1 MTGSLV
7 CKICGETKEAIR
19 GTWVIKHGAPEGRVC
34 LACTAQRAAEK
45 RKTVAGAEAVK
56 KACAKFY
63 ALKSSTPEGRAEY
76 AARSRKYLANKKATD
91 EGKNKLA
98 EYYRK
103 YVEANR
109 GKLWQYSREYNKARR
124 LTVAGSECAKAA
136 TKAYRAKNVG
146 KVATW
151 RLVRRT
157 AEQQR
162 TPKWLTTE
170 QLRCIDA
177 KYAMARWLSD
187 VVGIE
192 YHVDHIIPLNGL
204 LVSGLHVPDNLRVV
218 HANINLSKGNK
229 WAP

>member
-1 MTGSLV
+1 MSLKV
-7 CKICGETKEAIR
+7 CKKCGLEKEAIK
-19 GTWVIKHGAPEGRVC
+19 GIWVTTKGKPEGRVC
-34 LACTAQRAAEK
+34 LKCTASKAAEK
-45 RKTVAGAEAVK
+45 RLTIEGAAAVK

-63 ALKSSTPEGRAEY
+63 ARKRSTPEGRAEY
-76 AARSRKYLANKKATD
+76 AARSRKYLENKKATAD
-91 EGKNKLA
+91 GRDKLA

-109 GKLWQYSREYNKARR
+109 DKLGQYSREYNKARR
-124 LTVAGSECAKAA
+124 LTVEGSECAKAA

-151 RLVRRT
+151 RLARRT

-162 TPKWLTTE
+162 TPKWLTAE

-187 VVGIE
+187 VVGVA
-192 YHVDHIIPLNGL
+192 YHVDHIIPLNGT

-218 HANINLSKGNK
+218 RAEVNLAKGNK
-229 WAP
+229 WEP